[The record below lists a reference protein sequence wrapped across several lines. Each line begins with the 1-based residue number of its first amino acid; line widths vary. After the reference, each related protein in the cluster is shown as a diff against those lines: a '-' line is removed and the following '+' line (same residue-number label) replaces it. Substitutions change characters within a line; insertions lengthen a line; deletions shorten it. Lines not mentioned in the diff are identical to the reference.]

1 MNKAYVAGYRTTRVV
16 LSAGNNAANI
26 TKGVV
31 RGVRSGLVGFVAG
44 VKAAKNEKN
53 AVIIVEK

>member
-16 LSAGNNAANI
+16 LQSGNTVANA

-31 RGVRSGLVGFVAG
+31 RVVRSGLVGFVAG
-44 VKAAKNEKN
+44 VRAAKEERGH
-53 AVIIVEK
+53 VTIVEK